1 MKCLFGHQWS
11 GCKCE
16 RCGKTRNKNHSW
28 QGLKCNVCGA
38 ECFDGNDLKAMAEIC
53 GIAAGFGV
61 FRAEANAQILEI
73 GEKILSR
80 SDFAKDDMFLIMVC
94 MQMFGAS
101 YDAILKNNPQ
111 CKSAL
116 AQIPLFT
123 SKITEYNRRKGY
135 IDGNWPDITKFF
147 KNGISPDDISKGN
160 FISATKKNT
169 NLTNVQASLE
179 TKPDLDKQESQQ
191 NSVYTSNDTVRGIL
205 YVRFNIDAVEGGAY
219 GLACYKIVFANAP
232 THALQG
238 CVVSMGDSD
247 ATLSGRENVCVIGLE
262 GSVGQLRIIM
272 NALKSTMAFTSVCAS
287 NPLVLNGGAEPLVE
301 DGTYTEDGSL
311 LSSWAKSAFNSVNTR

>member
-1 MKCLFGHQWS
+1 MKCLFGHQWN
-11 GCKCE
+11 GCKCKK
-16 RCGKTRNKNHSW
+16 CGKTRNEKHSW

-169 NLTNVQASLE
+169 NLTNVQTSLE
-179 TKPDLDKQESQQ
+179 TKPDLDKQESQK
-191 NSVYTSNDTVRGIL
+191 NSQYTSNKNCEIQKPRCESGLKNVTIFMGHRSAGQLIT
-205 YVRFNIDAVEGGAY
+205 RNMNPSEIDAMLNK
-219 GLACYKIVFANAP
+219 LADPALAQRIRIYAKNNKVDQQMLGIRVPNITSQEEFAAFVNRAFP
-232 THALQG
+232 VTSLPPFADIG
-238 CVVSMGDSD
+238 VV
-247 ATLSGRENVCVIGLE
+247 L
-262 GSVGQLRIIM
+262 GSVICYFI
-272 NALKSTMAFTSVCAS
+272 V
-287 NPLVLNGGAEPLVE
+287 AEK
-301 DGTYTEDGSL
+301 
-311 LSSWAKSAFNSVNTR
+311 A